1 MLAKA
6 SAQHENKDGGAQVPR
21 ATPGE
26 SRADTGGGI
35 RAYSVGP
42 APPSGALRLH
52 LNEYR
57 YPHPPEVVAALRD
70 AVTAIPAE
78 DLLTNY
84 QSGPDPALAED
95 LARYVGAPSARN
107 ILITPGS
114 DEALRAIID
123 TSGLRGHRSV
133 VMGVP
138 GYTNFEHYAR
148 LKALEVVT
156 YAVGLATSP
165 ADHEASLRYH
175 ADRLAAG
182 CLVYLC
188 SPNNP
193 TGDLWAGDVVAAL
206 AAEYPKSLFLVD
218 EAYVEFASVGAPE
231 AAEMPDAPA
240 LNARSLVPV
249 ALAAENVVVTRTL
262 SKAFG
267 LAAMRI
273 GYAVGLPKI
282 IGELNVAVSPKAFGP
297 VASLVARAALRHL
310 GHYRRTALAARAE
323 AASLVAALKA
333 AGWWALDT
341 PGNFF
346 LVYVAAAASVS
357 ATLAARGI
365 QVRNRDDLPGLAG
378 FVRITA
384 GTAEDSAAVLA
395 AFAEMAP
402 PTEAPPQT
410 LYTSKGHVA
419 GCKALMK
426 RTLQVLRASGVEFF
440 ATAGTMLGMLRHG
453 GMIPWDDDGD
463 LAYVRD
469 PAHDQ
474 GLDLVAQF
482 RAAGLTFQRNRTD
495 AYWQVGTNEPGT
507 VISPVHVDF
516 FSFREVRGPDG
527 SVAYELDDERFRH
540 EKPDSPQASCD
551 TRYSAAELYP
561 LRTDFRYYGEMLPIP
576 AQTEAVLRRAL
587 GPDFMT
593 TAKVRRSDGPFVA
606 FALRDLTPA

>member
-1 MLAKA
+1 
-6 SAQHENKDGGAQVPR
+6 
-21 ATPGE
+21 
-26 SRADTGGGI
+26 
-35 RAYSVGP
+35 
-42 APPSGALRLH
+42 
-52 LNEYR
+52 
-57 YPHPPEVVAALRD
+57 
-70 AVTAIPAE
+70 
-78 DLLTNY
+78 
-84 QSGPDPALAED
+84 
-95 LARYVGAPSARN
+95 
-107 ILITPGS
+107 
-114 DEALRAIID
+114 
-123 TSGLRGHRSV
+123 
-133 VMGVP
+133 
-138 GYTNFEHYAR
+138 
-148 LKALEVVT
+148 
-156 YAVGLATSP
+156 
-165 ADHEASLRYH
+165 
-175 ADRLAAG
+175 
-182 CLVYLC
+182 
-188 SPNNP
+188 
-193 TGDLWAGDVVAAL
+193 
-206 AAEYPKSLFLVD
+206 
-218 EAYVEFASVGAPE
+218 
-231 AAEMPDAPA
+231 
-240 LNARSLVPV
+240 
-249 ALAAENVVVTRTL
+249 
-262 SKAFG
+262 
-267 LAAMRI
+267 MRI

-323 AASLVAALKA
+323 TASLVAALKA

-346 LVYVAAAASVS
+346 LVYVAAASVS

-440 ATAGTMLGMLRHG
+440 AMAGTMLGMLRHG

-474 GLDLVAQF
+474 GLVLVAQF

-527 SVAYELDDERFRH
+527 SVAYELDERFRH

-561 LRTDFRYYGEMLPIP
+561 LRTDFRYYGEMIPMP
-576 AQTEAVLRRAL
+576 AQTEAVAAPGARPRLYDDREGPAQRRPLR
-587 GPDFMT
+587 G
-593 TAKVRRSDGPFVA
+593 VR
-606 FALRDLTPA
+606 PARPHARIARMI